1 MAEDHRPP
9 AWDLYWSTVEG
20 QLGAGPSG
28 FVRWALPF
36 LQSAPGTELVEIG
49 SGAGRDLGYLLE
61 NGFSV
66 RGVDFSSE
74 AVRITRQLLATLPPE
89 VSARGHVELGE
100 ATAFLG
106 RLPEGGLSG
115 VVGLVLY
122 ETFTDPELD
131 ALFRGILR
139 TLRPGGVHL
148 WCVRDDAH
156 PLREKVTMVPP
167 NQGGPPGRTVGHT
180 FFSRSRCDILTGL
193 GFERIALEPRPE
205 THYFFV
211 ADRKP
216 VAGAPGAQ

>member
-1 MAEDHRPP
+1 MAEDPRPP
-9 AWDLYWSTVEG
+9 AWDLYWATVEG
-20 QLGAGPSG
+20 QLGTGPSG
-28 FVRWALPF
+28 FVRWALPY
-36 LQSAPGTELVEIG
+36 LRSAPGTDLVEIG

-74 AVRITRQLLATLPPE
+74 AVRISRQLLATLAPE
-89 VSARGHVELGE
+89 VSARGHVEVGD
-100 ATAFLG
+100 ATAFLAG
-106 RLPEGGLSG
+106 LPDRQLSG

-122 ETFTDPELD
+122 ETFSDQELD
-131 ALFRGILR
+131 ELFRGILR

-148 WCVRDDAH
+148 WCVRDDVH

-167 NQGGPPGRTVGHT
+167 NQGGPPGRAVDHT
-180 FFSRSRCDILTGL
+180 FFSRWKCDTLTGL
-193 GFERIALEPRPE
+193 GFERVALEPRAE

-216 VAGAPGAQ
+216 VASPPAAQ